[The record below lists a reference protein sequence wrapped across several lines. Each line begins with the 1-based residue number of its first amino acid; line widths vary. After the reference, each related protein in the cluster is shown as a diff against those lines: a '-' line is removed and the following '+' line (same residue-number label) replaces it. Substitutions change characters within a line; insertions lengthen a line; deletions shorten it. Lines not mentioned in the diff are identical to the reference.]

1 MSSEVKPRLR
11 GTDINK
17 KLKMKINARRPQIA
31 SNVAPLN
38 PWYIAGFTDG
48 EGS

>member
-1 MSSEVKPRLR
+1 
-11 GTDINK
+11 
-17 KLKMKINARRPQIA
+17 MKINARRPQIA